1 VNQWAI
7 ENFASNYAIFAL
19 KLENTQIKMKPRLLA
34 VKNKQLETFNI
45 RYEKA
50 QVFQHPW
57 HYHPEL
63 ELNLIVESTGI
74 RFVGDSIEPFEAGD
88 LVLLGSN
95 LPHYWMSDK
104 SMHAPYSTVKA
115 QAIILRFR
123 IDLWGKL
130 FTEIPEMKAIK
141 ALFERATRGLIFGEK
156 IRMQIKP
163 LLEQL
168 LEAQYS
174 ARIRLWLHIFE
185 ILSETED
192 YRFLS
197 QMGFINKQ
205 PLRDSDRI
213 NTVLTYVQEHLA
225 DPIALEDV
233 AKIANMSIAAFCRYF
248 KQQTNKTFIE
258 ALNELRISYAC
269 RLLAGTQKDISL
281 ICFESGFRNVP
292 HFNAVFKENIHK
304 TPSQYRLE
312 LGLKVK

>member
-1 VNQWAI
+1 
-7 ENFASNYAIFAL
+7 
-19 KLENTQIKMKPRLLA
+19 MKPRFLA

-45 RYEKA
+45 RHEKV
-50 QVFQHPW
+50 QIFQHPW

-63 ELNLIVESTGI
+63 ELNLIIESTGI
-74 RFVGDSIEPFEAGD
+74 RFIGDSIEPFEAGE
-88 LVLLGSN
+88 LVLLGAN

-104 SMHAPYSTVKA
+104 RMLDPHSTIQA

-123 IDLWGKL
+123 IDLWGKF
-130 FTEIPEMKAIK
+130 FTDIPEMKDIK
-141 ALFERATRGLIFGEK
+141 ALFERAARGLIFGK
-156 IRMQIKP
+156 NVGIHIKP

-185 ILSETED
+185 TLSQTED

-197 QMGFINKQ
+197 QTGFINKQ

-225 DPIALEDV
+225 DPIVLEDV

-258 ALNELRISYAC
+258 TLNELRINYAC
-269 RLLAGTQKDISL
+269 RLLAGTHKDISL

-292 HFNAVFKENIHK
+292 HFNAVFKENTGK
-304 TPSQYRLE
+304 TPTQYRME